1 MSRNKKISSRY
12 GENEYFQEFELSI
25 DQVAQRITCYFNK
38 TKELSFVGTATY
50 KKEENIGFN
59 LSLGVKIA
67 KYRALMNYH
76 EYEIYNLKKL
86 FINSVISYSSIEN
99 IESFITY
106 DESENYILTNTDK
119 NIVDKTL
126 NIIKKRLGSLNRQ
139 INTAGRLLINSLY
152 TILSEIKKQ
161 QHIRAEYNKKINKII
176 ASL

>member
-1 MSRNKKISSRY
+1 MDRNKNTSNDCSER
-12 GENEYFQEFELSI
+12 EYFQEFELQF
-25 DQVAQRITCYFNK
+25 DKGAQRITCCFNK
-38 TKELSFVGTATY
+38 TIEQRFVGTATY

-106 DESENYILTNTDK
+106 DESENYILNNTDK
-119 NIVDKTL
+119 DIVDKTL
-126 NIIKKRLGSLNRQ
+126 KVIKKRLGSLNRQ
-139 INTAGRLLINSLY
+139 VNTAGRLLINSLY